1 MGRCASVCMPSST
14 SSPISGLM
22 IVSLVKLW
30 SSRFRVASP
39 GAPPR
44 STPPF
49 RAAPPRRSLPGGPS
63 LRRSR
68 LQPHLLRLCSGGG
81 EASRSASGPGPEPSR
96 GRGSSGDPRR
106 RGQWDRD
113 GRGDRDHLPGRRY
126 RVAGPGE
133 EEGSRGGV
141 RWRWGGVRFRGGAEG
156 CRTGGAG
163 LGWGQREMTRHGIVG
178 GSSRHPSPSPSALA
192 HLEER
197 RRRLGGWG
205 LRPATAPGA
214 SDWRCCG
221 WKRSVIRCC

>member
-1 MGRCASVCMPSST
+1 MCRQMDGGREGGRESGRDRWVGRCASVCMPSST

-39 GAPPR
+39 RAPPR

-133 EEGSRGGV
+133 EEGSRGGA
-141 RWRWGGVRFRGGAEG
+141 RWGGGPIPRWRGGVQNRG
-156 CRTGGAG
+156 SGPRMGTAG
-163 LGWGQREMTRHGIVG
+163 DDPTWDCWGF
-178 GSSRHPSPSPSALA
+178 
-192 HLEER
+192 
-197 RRRLGGWG
+197 
-205 LRPATAPGA
+205 
-214 SDWRCCG
+214 
-221 WKRSVIRCC
+221 

>member
-1 MGRCASVCMPSST
+1 MLTDGWMEGGREGGRDRWVGRCTSVCMPSST

-30 SSRFRVASP
+30 SSRFRVAP
-39 GAPPR
+39 PRAPPR

-49 RAAPPRRSLPGGPS
+49 RAAPPRRSLPCGPS

-96 GRGSSGDPRR
+96 GRGSSWDPRR

-126 RVAGPGE
+126 RVAGQGE
-133 EEGSRGGV
+133 EEGSRGGA
-141 RWRWGGVRFRGGAEG
+141 RWGGPIPR
-156 CRTGGAG
+156 
-163 LGWGQREMTRHGIVG
+163 W
-178 GSSRHPSPSPSALA
+178 
-192 HLEER
+192 
-197 RRRLGGWG
+197 LGGVLNRGSGPRMGAAGDDPTWDCWG
-205 LRPATAPGA
+205 F
-214 SDWRCCG
+214 
-221 WKRSVIRCC
+221 